1 MAQAL
6 GKPGPCGFCPMPI
19 SSGLVGREQDKQIY
33 IEVFLIQRFI
43 YPNKPVL
50 KTEFSTFDPSVS
62 SNSKITYKS
71 DGYTLKLTKFRWLHI
86 KKNTSFMSKGI
97 HESKAGG
104 LG

>member
-1 MAQAL
+1 
-6 GKPGPCGFCPMPI
+6 MPI

-50 KTEFSTFDPSVS
+50 KTEFSTFDHSVS

-71 DGYTLKLTKFRWLHI
+71 DGYILKLTNSDGYTL
-86 KKNTSFMSKGI
+86 KKNPHACQKVYM
-97 HESKAGG
+97 KAK
-104 LG
+104 LEDWDNWKD